1 MLKQEAQPKSLFQ
14 PQQNLA
20 QHLFQTTWNQLPVQE
35 HISLPFRNDICPKTK
50 GSALLSD
57 VRPVFPATRQQLP
70 SIQAQGDEQA
80 GRVALALAGRYEN
93 EASAIRCGITAGR
106 EVWENSGHP
115 QQRIAWYS
123 LVGHTRKYPRCCGL
137 LQNVLHYGDC
147 CGERKEQSLL
157 VYKPTMLHAKHH
169 CWQARAS
176 RLDQKRTL
184 DGAGIATS
192 PSTLQRKLLNINL
205 YPEVWIP
212 TPSNILN
219 FKGLFF
225 YFGWVFALISAAPT
239 VHIHY
244 LITGIVSDVEFW
256 PSVTSCGKKLSKL
269 PWGKHSLIP
278 LECSIKA
285 A

>member
-1 MLKQEAQPKSLFQ
+1 MLQQEAQPKSLFQ
-14 PQQNLA
+14 PQQNLNISSKQPGA
-20 QHLFQTTWNQLPVQE
+20 SFQCRNTSPSHSGMTFAPRPKVLPCYQ
-35 HISLPFRNDICPKTK
+35 T
-50 GSALLSD
+50 SD
-57 VRPVFPATRQQLP
+57 LCSQPQRQQLP

-80 GRVALALAGRYEN
+80 GRVALALSGRYEN

-106 EVWENSGHP
+106 EAWENSGHP
-115 QQRIAWYS
+115 QQSIAWYS
-123 LVGHTRKYPRCCGL
+123 LVGNTRKYPRCCGL

-147 CGERKEQSLL
+147 WGERKEQSLL
-157 VYKPTMLHAKHH
+157 VYKPTMLYAKHH

-176 RLDQKRTL
+176 RLDHKRTL
-184 DGAGIATS
+184 DGAGTATS
-192 PSTLQRKLLNINL
+192 PSTLQRKLLLNINL

-239 VHIHY
+239 VHIQY

-278 LECSIKA
+278 LDCSIKA